1 LIDPKIDNKGKIMK
15 KYSMLLMAI
24 GAISLTACD
33 SGPDSPRGFSL
44 PQGNAENGQQV
55 LNKHQCLAC
64 HTMEGLDAEEIKP
77 ELQLRVRLGGEASK
91 VTTYAELVTSIINPS
106 HKIAKGYK
114 LDSIT
119 ESGMSKMRNYNDVMT
134 VTELVDLVTYLQPH
148 YKVKPY
154 EYTPYG
160 RYY

>member
-1 LIDPKIDNKGKIMK
+1 
-15 KYSMLLMAI
+15 
-24 GAISLTACD
+24 
-33 SGPDSPRGFSL
+33 
-44 PQGNAENGQQV
+44 
-55 LNKHQCLAC
+55 
-64 HTMEGLDAEEIKP
+64 
-77 ELQLRVRLGGEASK
+77 
-91 VTTYAELVTSIINPS
+91 LVTSIINPL
-106 HKIAKGYK
+106 HKIAKGYE

-119 ESGMSKMRNYNDVMT
+119 ESGMSKMRNYNDIMT